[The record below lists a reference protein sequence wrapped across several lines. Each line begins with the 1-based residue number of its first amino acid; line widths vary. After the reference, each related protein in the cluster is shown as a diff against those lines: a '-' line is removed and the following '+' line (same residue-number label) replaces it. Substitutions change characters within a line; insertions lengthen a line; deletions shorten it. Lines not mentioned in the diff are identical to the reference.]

1 MNEIPADSVVFD
13 KDHNYLFINPLSIK
27 DPELQQ
33 WMIGK
38 DDYQY
43 CEYRNRLIDIADKR
57 RVLFNNVVDSK
68 VQYEFEE
75 SITQP
80 NGSKIGC

>member
-1 MNEIPADSVVFD
+1 
-13 KDHNYLFINPLSIK
+13 
-27 DPELQQ
+27 
-33 WMIGK
+33 MIGK

-43 CEYRNRLIDIADKR
+43 CEYRNRSIDIANKR